1 LRHLL
6 HWPLRALTGLG
17 SGLLALLIL
26 FEEWGWEPLQ
36 RLLARIG
43 RWPGL
48 RWIEGWVRSLP
59 PWAAVA
65 LFALPTAL
73 LLPIKLLALWAIGR
87 GHVVLGML
95 VIVLAKVVGTAVVAR
110 LFTLT
115 QPALKQLRWFA
126 WTHAHWM
133 QLKHAVLE
141 RAHASWAWRV
151 ARVIQRQWRLNT
163 FHMVQLCMAQCF
175 DLRCE
180 DIQNTGQGCQQYD
193 GGSQQT

>member
-1 LRHLL
+1 MLRRLL

-17 SGLLALLIL
+17 NGLLALAIL

-48 RWIEGWVRSLP
+48 RWMEERVGAMS

-65 LFALPTAL
+65 VFLVPTAL
-73 LLPIKLLALWAIGR
+73 LLPVKLLALWAVGR
-87 GHVVLGML
+87 GQVLLGML

-115 QPALKQLRWFA
+115 QPALMQLRWFA
-126 WTHAHWM
+126 WTYVRWM
-133 QLKHAVLE
+133 HIKHAVLA
-141 RAHASWAWRV
+141 RARASWGWRV
-151 ARVIQRQWRLNT
+151 ARVIRRQW
-163 FHMVQLCMAQCF
+163 
-175 DLRCE
+175 
-180 DIQNTGQGCQQYD
+180 QQRWRRHRHRH
-193 GGSQQT
+193 

>member
-1 LRHLL
+1 M
-6 HWPLRALTGLG
+6 
-17 SGLLALLIL
+17 
-26 FEEWGWEPLQ
+26 Q

-48 RWIEGWVRSLP
+48 RWVEGWARSLP

-115 QPALKQLRWFA
+115 QPALMQLHWFA
-126 WTHAHWM
+126 WAYAQGM
-133 QLKHAVLE
+133 RAKHAVLA
-141 RAHASWAWRV
+141 RARATWAWR
-151 ARVIQRQWRLNT
+151 AMQKIAIWWRANLPLT
-163 FHMVQLCMAQCF
+163 RHAPG
-175 DLRCE
+175 RP
-180 DIQNTGQGCQQYD
+180 
-193 GGSQQT
+193 